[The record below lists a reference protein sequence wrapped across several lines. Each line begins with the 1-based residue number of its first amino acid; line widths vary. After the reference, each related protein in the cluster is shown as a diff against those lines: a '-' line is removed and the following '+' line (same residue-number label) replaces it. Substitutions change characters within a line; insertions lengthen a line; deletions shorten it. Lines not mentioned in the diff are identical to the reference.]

1 MLVGAAPTLAFAVSS
16 AEPVRYAAV
25 PTVSFGLR
33 IESDGDINALMLSAQ
48 IRIAAPERT
57 YDEATQARLVDLFG
71 EPAGWGRTLRSLLWT
86 HATLLVPAFARE
98 TTVELP
104 VACTYDFDVA
114 AAKYFHA
121 LADGD
126 VPLEFLF
133 SGTAF
138 YTEDGALRTARI
150 SWESESRYRLPIAV
164 WKQAVE
170 SCFPGAAWLR
180 VRRDV
185 FDRLSAYRT
194 ERMLP
199 SWESVIDELLPGGR

>member
-1 MLVGAAPTLAFAVSS
+1 VLVGAAPALSFAVSS

-33 IESDGDINALMLSAQ
+33 IESDAEINALMLSAQ
-48 IRIAAPERT
+48 IRIAAPARA

-71 EPAGWGRTLRSLLWT
+71 DPTGWGRTLRSLLWT
-86 HATLLVPAFARE
+86 HATLLVPAFAGE
-98 TTVELP
+98 TVVDLP
-104 VACTYDFDVA
+104 VGCTYDFDVA
-114 AAKYFHA
+114 ATKYFHA

-164 WKQAVE
+164 WKEAVE
-170 SCFPGAAWLR
+170 GCFPGTAWLR
-180 VRRDV
+180 MRRDV
-185 FDRLSAYRT
+185 FDRLAAFRT

-199 SWESVIDELLPGGR
+199 TWESVIDELLEGGR